1 MTAAQTSDSTAPNS
15 SASNSPHRVA
25 LVSGGTFGIG
35 RATALGLARQGF
47 EVVLTG
53 RDAAR
58 AEETV
63 QAIRSASG
71 NPRVSHLLADFFD
84 PSEVKALAQS
94 VAAQHDRLDVLINN
108 AGGTFSERR
117 LTAQGF
123 ERTWALNHLAY
134 VQLTLSLLP
143 LLRSSAPARIV
154 PARIVNVASG
164 LYAGKLDFDNLQ
176 GEQTFSVNAAYMQ
189 SKLANL
195 LFTYA
200 LARRLAGTGVT
211 VNAVNPGIVGTGLG
225 REVTGLNR
233 FISDV
238 LLRPL
243 QKTPEQGAYPSLH
256 MATSPE
262 VAGLNGQ
269 FFNKTKFVQTRPVT
283 HDEALQ
289 ERLWALS
296 LQQLGLT
303 GWELTGWEM
312 SA

>member
-1 MTAAQTSDSTAPNS
+1 MTAAQSSPNS
-15 SASNSPHRVA
+15 SSRVA

-134 VQLTLSLLP
+134 VQLTLGLLP
-143 LLRSSAPARIV
+143 LLRSSA

-164 LYAGKLDFDNLQ
+164 LYAGKLNFDNLQ
-176 GEQTFSVNAAYMQ
+176 GEQNYSVNAAYMQ

-211 VNAVNPGIVGTGLG
+211 VNAVNPGIVGTGIG

-262 VAGLNGQ
+262 VAGLSGK
-269 FFNKTKFVQTRPVT
+269 FFNKTTFVQTRPFT

-303 GWELTGWEM
+303 DWELAGWEM

>member
-1 MTAAQTSDSTAPNS
+1 MTTLQPS
-15 SASNSPHRVA
+15 SAVSSSSSSARVA

-58 AEETV
+58 AGETV
-63 QAIRSASG
+63 QAIRRDSG
-71 NPRVSHLLADFFD
+71 NEHVSFLLADFFD
-84 PSEVKALAQS
+84 PAQVKALAQS
-94 VAAQHDRLDVLINN
+94 FAARHDRLDVLINN

-134 VQLTLSLLP
+134 VQLTLGLLP
-143 LLRSSAPARIV
+143 LLRSSA

-164 LYAGKLDFDNLQ
+164 LYAGKLDFGNLQ
-176 GEQTFSVNAAYMQ
+176 GERKFSVNAAYLQ

-211 VNAVNPGIVGTGLG
+211 VNAVNPGIVGTGIG
-225 REVTGLNR
+225 REVTGFNR
-233 FISDV
+233 LLSDV

-243 QKTPEQGAYPSLH
+243 QKTPEQGAFPSLY
-256 MATSPE
+256 MATSKDVE
-262 VAGLNGQ
+262 GMNGR
-269 FFNKTKFVQTRPVT
+269 FFNKTRFVKTRPIT

-289 ERLWALS
+289 ERLWVLS
-296 LQQLGLT
+296 LRQLGLS
-303 GWELTGWEM
+303 E
-312 SA
+312 